1 MKPSKFTKGNTS
13 MGTATI
19 ASRIREASPSTGGQ
33 KYGPRQVGNTIMFTA
48 FYPQATSVQI
58 AGDFNDWQ
66 PEKNP
71 MSKTGDGTWQAS
83 MSLSKGV
90 HRYRLVVDGRWQHDP
105 NNDMTEPN
113 PYGDLN
119 SVLKV
124 S

>member
-1 MKPSKFTKGNTS
+1 
-13 MGTATI
+13 
-19 ASRIREASPSTGGQ
+19 
-33 KYGPRQVGNTIMFTA
+33 
-48 FYPQATSVQI
+48 
-58 AGDFNDWQ
+58 
-66 PEKNP
+66 
-71 MSKTGDGTWQAS
+71 

-90 HRYRLVVDGRWQHDP
+90 YRYRLVVDGRWQHDP

>member
-1 MKPSKFTKGNTS
+1 
-13 MGTATI
+13 
-19 ASRIREASPSTGGQ
+19 
-33 KYGPRQVGNTIMFTA
+33 MFTA